1 MGNRMTTFQP
11 ASGELYRAAPIAGT
25 QEKEMTITLP
35 PPYHL
40 IETTLDMEMN
50 TRIKQAKRRNT
61 RLIRRRK
68 QVEEID
74 EQAMNAERI
83 EADPEL
89 GHETNKGVWLIAA
102 FLLITIIGGIFAA
115 WS

>member
-1 MGNRMTTFQP
+1 M
-11 ASGELYRAAPIAGT
+11 
-25 QEKEMTITLP
+25 ITLP
-35 PPYHL
+35 PPYNL
-40 IETTLDMEMN
+40 IESTLGMN

-61 RLIRRRK
+61 NRLTRRREK
-68 QVEEID
+68 VEEID

-83 EADPEL
+83 EADPDL
-89 GHETNKGVWLIAA
+89 GSGLSANKTAWLIAA

>member
-1 MGNRMTTFQP
+1 
-11 ASGELYRAAPIAGT
+11 
-25 QEKEMTITLP
+25 MTITLP

-50 TRIKQAKRRNT
+50 TRIKQAKRRNA
-61 RLIRRRK
+61 RLIRQRK
-68 QVEEID
+68 RVEEID

-89 GHETNKGVWLIAA
+89 GPEISTRKTEWFIAA
-102 FLLITIIGGIFAA
+102 CLLISIIGGIFAA

>member
-1 MGNRMTTFQP
+1 
-11 ASGELYRAAPIAGT
+11 
-25 QEKEMTITLP
+25 MTITLP

-40 IETTLDMEMN
+40 IATTLDMEMN

-61 RLIRRRK
+61 NRLTRQSKR
-68 QVEEID
+68 VEEID

-89 GHETNKGVWLIAA
+89 GHEANKTAWLIAA
-102 FLLITIIGGIFAA
+102 FLLISIIGGIFAA

>member
-1 MGNRMTTFQP
+1 MGERM
-11 ASGELYRAAPIAGT
+11 
-25 QEKEMTITLP
+25 ITLP

-40 IETTLDMEMN
+40 IETTLDMDMN

-61 RLIRRRK
+61 NRLNRRRGK
-68 QVEEID
+68 VEEID
-74 EQAMNAERI
+74 EQAMNSQRI

-89 GHETNKGVWLIAA
+89 GHNANKGAWLIAA
-102 FLLITIIGGIFAA
+102 FIFILITGGIFAA

>member
-1 MGNRMTTFQP
+1 
-11 ASGELYRAAPIAGT
+11 
-25 QEKEMTITLP
+25 MTITLP

-50 TRIKQAKRRNT
+50 TRIKQAKRRNA
-61 RLIRRRK
+61 RLIRQRK
-68 QVEEID
+68 RVEEID

-89 GHETNKGVWLIAA
+89 GPELSTRKTEWFIAA
-102 FLLITIIGGIFAA
+102 CLLISIIGGIVAA

>member
-1 MGNRMTTFQP
+1 MM
-11 ASGELYRAAPIAGT
+11 
-25 QEKEMTITLP
+25 ITLP

-50 TRIKQAKRRNT
+50 TRIKQAKRRNA
-61 RLIRRRK
+61 RLIRQRK
-68 QVEEID
+68 RVEEID

-89 GHETNKGVWLIAA
+89 GPELSTRKTEWFIAA
-102 FLLITIIGGIFAA
+102 CLLISIIGGIVAA

>member
-1 MGNRMTTFQP
+1 
-11 ASGELYRAAPIAGT
+11 
-25 QEKEMTITLP
+25 MTITLP
-35 PPYHL
+35 PPYNL

-61 RLIRRRK
+61 NRLTRQSKR
-68 QVEEID
+68 VEEID

-89 GHETNKGVWLIAA
+89 GPELSTRKTEWFIAA
-102 FLLITIIGGIFAA
+102 CLLISIIGGIVAA

>member
-1 MGNRMTTFQP
+1 
-11 ASGELYRAAPIAGT
+11 
-25 QEKEMTITLP
+25 MTITLP
-35 PPYHL
+35 PPYNL

-50 TRIKQAKRRNT
+50 TRIKQAKRRNA
-61 RLIRRRK
+61 RPIRQRK
-68 QVEEID
+68 RVEEID

-89 GHETNKGVWLIAA
+89 GPELSTRKTEWFIAA
-102 FLLITIIGGIFAA
+102 CLLISIIGGIVAA

>member
-1 MGNRMTTFQP
+1 M
-11 ASGELYRAAPIAGT
+11 
-25 QEKEMTITLP
+25 ITLP
-35 PPYHL
+35 PPYNL
-40 IETTLDMEMN
+40 IESTLGMN

-61 RLIRRRK
+61 NRLTRRRER
-68 QVEEID
+68 VEEID

-83 EADPEL
+83 EADPDL
-89 GHETNKGVWLIAA
+89 GSGLSANKTAWLIAA

>member
-1 MGNRMTTFQP
+1 MGERM
-11 ASGELYRAAPIAGT
+11 
-25 QEKEMTITLP
+25 ITLP
-35 PPYHL
+35 PPYNL
-40 IETTLDMEMN
+40 IESTLGMN

-61 RLIRRRK
+61 NRLTRRREK
-68 QVEEID
+68 VEEID

-83 EADPEL
+83 EADPDL
-89 GHETNKGVWLIAA
+89 GSGLSANKTAWLIAA

>member
-1 MGNRMTTFQP
+1 M
-11 ASGELYRAAPIAGT
+11 
-25 QEKEMTITLP
+25 ITLP
-35 PPYHL
+35 PPYNL
-40 IETTLDMEMN
+40 IESTLGMN

-61 RLIRRRK
+61 NRLTSRREK
-68 QVEEID
+68 VEEID

-89 GHETNKGVWLIAA
+89 STNKTAWLIAA
-102 FLLITIIGGIFAA
+102 FLFISIVCGIFAA

>member
-1 MGNRMTTFQP
+1 M
-11 ASGELYRAAPIAGT
+11 
-25 QEKEMTITLP
+25 ITLP

-50 TRIKQAKRRNT
+50 TRKQAKRRNAN
-61 RLIRRRK
+61 RLIRQRK
-68 QVEEID
+68 RVEEID

-89 GHETNKGVWLIAA
+89 GHETNKTAWLIAA
-102 FLLITIIGGIFAA
+102 FLLISIIGGIFTA

>member
-1 MGNRMTTFQP
+1 MM
-11 ASGELYRAAPIAGT
+11 
-25 QEKEMTITLP
+25 ITLP

-50 TRIKQAKRRNT
+50 TRIKQAKRRNA
-61 RLIRRRK
+61 RLIRQRK
-68 QVEEID
+68 RFEEID

-89 GHETNKGVWLIAA
+89 GPELSTRKTEWFIAA
-102 FLLITIIGGIFAA
+102 CLLISIIGGIVAA

>member
-1 MGNRMTTFQP
+1 M
-11 ASGELYRAAPIAGT
+11 
-25 QEKEMTITLP
+25 ITLP

-40 IETTLDMEMN
+40 IQTTLDMDMN
-50 TRIKQAKRRNT
+50 TRIKQAKRRNN
-61 RLIRRRK
+61 RLIRRREK
-68 QVEEID
+68 VEEID

-89 GHETNKGVWLIAA
+89 GPELSTRKTEWFIAA
-102 FLLITIIGGIFAA
+102 CLLISIIGGIVAA

>member
-1 MGNRMTTFQP
+1 
-11 ASGELYRAAPIAGT
+11 
-25 QEKEMTITLP
+25 MTISLP

-40 IETTLDMEMN
+40 IETTLDMDMN
-50 TRIKQAKRRNT
+50 TRIKQAKRRNA
-61 RLIRRRK
+61 RLIRQRK
-68 QVEEID
+68 RVEEID

-89 GHETNKGVWLIAA
+89 GPEISTRKTEWFIAA
-102 FLLITIIGGIFAA
+102 CLLISIIGGIFAA

>member
-1 MGNRMTTFQP
+1 
-11 ASGELYRAAPIAGT
+11 
-25 QEKEMTITLP
+25 MTITLP
-35 PPYHL
+35 PPYNL

-50 TRIKQAKRRNT
+50 TRIKQAKRRNA
-61 RLIRRRK
+61 RLIRQRK
-68 QVEEID
+68 RVEEID

-89 GHETNKGVWLIAA
+89 GPELSTRKTEWFIAA
-102 FLLITIIGGIFAA
+102 CLLISIIGGIVAA

>member
-1 MGNRMTTFQP
+1 
-11 ASGELYRAAPIAGT
+11 
-25 QEKEMTITLP
+25 MTITLP

-61 RLIRRRK
+61 NRLTRRRK

-74 EQAMNAERI
+74 EQALNAERI
-83 EADPEL
+83 EADPDL
-89 GHETNKGVWLIAA
+89 GSGLSANKTAWLIAA
-102 FLLITIIGGIFAA
+102 CLLITIIGGIFAA

>member
-1 MGNRMTTFQP
+1 
-11 ASGELYRAAPIAGT
+11 
-25 QEKEMTITLP
+25 MTITLP

-83 EADPEL
+83 EADPDL
-89 GHETNKGVWLIAA
+89 GSGLSANKTAWLIAA
-102 FLLITIIGGIFAA
+102 LLLISIIGGIVAA

>member
-1 MGNRMTTFQP
+1 
-11 ASGELYRAAPIAGT
+11 
-25 QEKEMTITLP
+25 MTITLP
-35 PPYHL
+35 PPYH
-40 IETTLDMEMN
+40 INETTLDMDMN

-61 RLIRRRK
+61 NRLIRRREK
-68 QVEEID
+68 VEEID

-89 GHETNKGVWLIAA
+89 STNKTAWLIAA
-102 FLLITIIGGIFAA
+102 CLLITIIGGIVAA

>member
-1 MGNRMTTFQP
+1 
-11 ASGELYRAAPIAGT
+11 
-25 QEKEMTITLP
+25 MTITLP

-61 RLIRRRK
+61 NRLTSRREK
-68 QVEEID
+68 VEEID
-74 EQAMNAERI
+74 EQAMNADRI
-83 EADPEL
+83 EADPALCPEL
-89 GHETNKGVWLIAA
+89 STRKTEWFIAA
-102 FLLITIIGGIFAA
+102 CLLISIIGGIVAA

>member
-1 MGNRMTTFQP
+1 
-11 ASGELYRAAPIAGT
+11 
-25 QEKEMTITLP
+25 MTITLP

-50 TRIKQAKRRNT
+50 TRIKQAKRRNA
-61 RLIRRRK
+61 RLIRQRK
-68 QVEEID
+68 RVEEID

-89 GHETNKGVWLIAA
+89 GPEISTRKTEWFIAA
-102 FLLITIIGGIFAA
+102 CLLISIIGGIVAA

>member
-1 MGNRMTTFQP
+1 
-11 ASGELYRAAPIAGT
+11 
-25 QEKEMTITLP
+25 MTITLP

-89 GHETNKGVWLIAA
+89 VPELATRKTEWFIAA
-102 FLLITIIGGIFAA
+102 CLLISIIGGIVAA

>member
-1 MGNRMTTFQP
+1 MGERM
-11 ASGELYRAAPIAGT
+11 
-25 QEKEMTITLP
+25 ITLP

-50 TRIKQAKRRNT
+50 TRIKQAKRRDTN
-61 RLIRRRK
+61 RLIRQRK
-68 QVEEID
+68 RVGEID

-102 FLLITIIGGIFAA
+102 FLLISIIGGIFAA

>member
-1 MGNRMTTFQP
+1 MM
-11 ASGELYRAAPIAGT
+11 
-25 QEKEMTITLP
+25 ITLP

-50 TRIKQAKRRNT
+50 TRIKQAKRRNA
-61 RLIRRRK
+61 RLIRQRK
-68 QVEEID
+68 RVEEID

-89 GHETNKGVWLIAA
+89 GPEISTRKTEWFIAA
-102 FLLITIIGGIFAA
+102 CLLISIIGGIFAA

>member
-1 MGNRMTTFQP
+1 
-11 ASGELYRAAPIAGT
+11 
-25 QEKEMTITLP
+25 MTITLP

-50 TRIKQAKRRNT
+50 TRKQAKRRNA

-89 GHETNKGVWLIAA
+89 GPELSTRKTEWFIAA
-102 FLLITIIGGIFAA
+102 CLLISIIGGIVAA

>member
-1 MGNRMTTFQP
+1 
-11 ASGELYRAAPIAGT
+11 
-25 QEKEMTITLP
+25 MTITLP

-40 IETTLDMEMN
+40 IETTLDMDMN
-50 TRIKQAKRRNT
+50 TRKQAKRRNA
-61 RLIRRRK
+61 RLIRRREK
-68 QVEEID
+68 VEEID

-89 GHETNKGVWLIAA
+89 STNKTAWLIAA
-102 FLLITIIGGIFAA
+102 FLLISIIGGIFAA

>member
-1 MGNRMTTFQP
+1 
-11 ASGELYRAAPIAGT
+11 
-25 QEKEMTITLP
+25 MTITLEP
-35 PPYHL
+35 PSHL
-40 IETTLDMEMN
+40 LETTLDMEMN
-50 TRIKQAKRRNT
+50 TRLKQTTRRNA

-89 GHETNKGVWLIAA
+89 GPELSTRKTEWFIAA
-102 FLLITIIGGIFAA
+102 CLLISIIGGIFAA